1 MNKTTLRSFF
11 KLTAG
16 LLCLGVCLCGCEP
29 VATGSGSSKKVSSDS
44 ASSEFLVDASGQ
56 NSSTPTQT
64 SNATSSKTNSST
76 ASSSTQTSSVASS
89 STQTSSVAN
98 SSKPTSSAS
107 SKPSSATSS
116 KASSAATS
124 SASYDGKVGRSLVW
138 SEEFDGSSLD
148 TKTKWQFAQTMGA
161 SDRYY
166 TNDKNH
172 VSVAD
177 GKLTLTAKSYSNMF
191 FKNIKYSLP
200 QGLTTMDRMEFTYG
214 YLEMRAKVPFRRG
227 AWPSFWMKS
236 SGQDRRNGTN
246 KYLAEVDIFEVFA
259 NGSTLDSTLHKWK
272 WNSTGTTVTNHVQ
285 WQNTYGSFNRTYT
298 FKNSSNL
305 NNEYHLYALEWTP
318 QYMAFFVDGVQ
329 YAKLPITQSYDFGK
343 SALPGMDGFHEPF
356 YIIMNNEMITNPG
369 NYDSSWMKSSWIC
382 QDSDLPINYVI
393 DYVRLYQKQ
402 GETINTKF

>member
-1 MNKTTLRSFF
+1 MNKKTLRLFF

-16 LLCLGVCLCGCEP
+16 LLFLGVCLCGCEP
-29 VATGSGSSKKVSSDS
+29 AATGSGSSKKVSSDS
-44 ASSEFLVDASGQ
+44 ASSEFLIDASGQ

-64 SNATSSKTNSST
+64 SNATSSKINSST
-76 ASSSTQTSSVASS
+76 ASSSTQI
-89 STQTSSVAN
+89 SSVAN
-98 SSKPTSSAS
+98 SSKPT
-107 SKPSSATSS
+107 
-116 KASSAATS
+116 SSAATS

-172 VSVAD
+172 VSVAE
-177 GKLTLTAKSYSNMF
+177 GKLILTAKSYSNMF

-236 SGQDRRNGTN
+236 SGKDRRNGTN

-285 WQNTYGSFNRTYT
+285 WQETYGSFNRTYT

-356 YIIMNNEMITNPG
+356 YIIMNNELITNPG

>member
-1 MNKTTLRSFF
+1 MNKRTLRLLF

-16 LLCLGVCLCGCEP
+16 LLCLGMCLCGCEP
-29 VATGSGSSKKVSSDS
+29 ATTGSVSSKKASSGSS
-44 ASSEFLVDASGQ
+44 ASEFLTDTSEQ
-56 NSSTPTQT
+56 SSSAPTQT
-64 SNATSSKTNSST
+64 SNAASSKIN
-76 ASSSTQTSSVASS
+76 SSVAS
-89 STQTSSVAN
+89 

-107 SKPSSATSS
+107 SKTSSTTSS

-124 SASYDGKVGRSLVW
+124 SASFDGKVGRSLVW

-148 TKTKWQFAQTMGA
+148 TKTKWQFVQTMGA

-177 GKLTLTAKSYSNMF
+177 GNLTLTAKSYSNLF
-191 FKNIKYSLP
+191 FNNIKYSLP

-259 NGSTLDSTLHKWK
+259 NASTLESTLHKWK
-272 WNSTGTTVTNHVQ
+272 WNSAGTTVTDHVQ

-318 QYMAFFVDGVQ
+318 EYMAFFVDGVQ

-356 YIIMNNEMITNPG
+356 YIIMNNELITNPG

-382 QDSDLPINYVI
+382 QNSDLPINYVI

>member
-1 MNKTTLRSFF
+1 M
-11 KLTAG
+11 
-16 LLCLGVCLCGCEP
+16 
-29 VATGSGSSKKVSSDS
+29 
-44 ASSEFLVDASGQ
+44 
-56 NSSTPTQT
+56 
-64 SNATSSKTNSST
+64 
-76 ASSSTQTSSVASS
+76 
-89 STQTSSVAN
+89 
-98 SSKPTSSAS
+98 
-107 SKPSSATSS
+107 
-116 KASSAATS
+116 
-124 SASYDGKVGRSLVW
+124 VW

-148 TKTKWQFAQTMGA
+148 TKTKWQFVQTMGA

-177 GKLTLTAKSYSNMF
+177 GNLTLTAKSYSNLF
-191 FKNIKYSLP
+191 FNNIKYSLP

-259 NGSTLDSTLHKWK
+259 NASTLDSTLHKWK
-272 WNSTGTTVTNHVQ
+272 WNSTGTTVTDHVQ
-285 WQNTYGSFNRTYT
+285 WQNTYSGFNRTYT

-318 QYMAFFVDGVQ
+318 EYMAFFVDGVQ

-343 SALPGMDGFHEPF
+343 SELPGMDGFHEPF
-356 YIIMNNEMITNPG
+356 YIIMNNELITNPG

-382 QDSDLPINYVI
+382 QNSDLPINYVI